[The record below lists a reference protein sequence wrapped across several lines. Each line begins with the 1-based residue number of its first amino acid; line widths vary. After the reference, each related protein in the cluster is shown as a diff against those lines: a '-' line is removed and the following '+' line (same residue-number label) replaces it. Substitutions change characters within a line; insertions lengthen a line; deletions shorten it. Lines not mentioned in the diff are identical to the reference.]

1 LKLRGILLCGGEATR
16 FGARKLLH
24 PVPGGPQRTLPMAAA
39 AARPLVQALERV
51 LAVIPPG
58 DRDLREVLEAQR
70 CEVMETDRTARGLGA
85 SLAAGIAATADA
97 DGWIVALGDM
107 PFIEAKTIA
116 AVAEALRAGAA
127 IAAPWDERRDERGHP
142 VGFGAPL
149 RAELVSLDGDAGAR
163 SVVHRHRD
171 ALVKVPVHDP
181 GIFADIDTPEDL
193 DRWNR
198 PR

>member
-1 LKLRGILLCGGEATR
+1 
-16 FGARKLLH
+16 
-24 PVPGGPQRTLPMAAA
+24 MAAA
-39 AARPLVQALERV
+39 AARPLVHAVERV
-51 LAVIPPG
+51 LAVIPLG
-58 DRDLREVLEAQR
+58 ERELREVLEAER
-70 CEVMETDRTARGLGA
+70 CDVMETDRTARGLGA

-107 PFIEAKTIA
+107 PFIESKTIA
-116 AVAEALRAGAA
+116 AVAEALRAGAV
-127 IAAPWDERRDERGHP
+127 IAAPWHERRGERGHP

-149 RAELVSLDGDAGAR
+149 RAELVSLDGDEGAR
-163 SVVHRHRD
+163 SVIHKHRD
-171 ALVKVPVHDP
+171 ALVKVAVHDP